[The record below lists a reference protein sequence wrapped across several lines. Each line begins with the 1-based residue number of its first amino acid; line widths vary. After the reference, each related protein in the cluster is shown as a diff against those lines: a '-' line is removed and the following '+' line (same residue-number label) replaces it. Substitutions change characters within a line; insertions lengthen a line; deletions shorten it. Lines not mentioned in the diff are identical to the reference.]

1 MLMINEKLYEEFY
14 NWKLSRLKYY
24 AAIGNDEFL
33 WDVSEVDYRG
43 YVKMLNEDT
52 LEMFDE

>member
-1 MLMINEKLYEEFY
+1 MLMVNEKLYEEFY

-24 AAIGNDEFL
+24 AAIGDDEFL
-33 WDVSEVDYRG
+33 WDVSDVDYRG
-43 YVKMLNEDT
+43 YVKMLNEGT